1 MISMVAGLVVSIDG
15 GLKLT
20 AMDTTSPIESII
32 DELKMII
39 KIFLNEHTPK
49 GIEIAFR
56 KIISFRGGG
65 RSARRSLQL
74 PGFKRLAQ

>member
-1 MISMVAGLVVSIDG
+1 MVAGLVVSIDG

-32 DELKMII
+32 DELKMTI

-65 RSARRSLQL
+65 RGARRGLQL
-74 PGFKRLAQ
+74 PGFKRLTQ